1 MKQHFS
7 EWSKLENLFK
17 TVVQEEDSDSI
28 TVSRNNE
35 KTKNLKPPKAR
46 FVRRTSFNESAHVF
60 EMSRRNENR
69 EMTSRKS
76 VGPEIVT
83 DLSMLPIPQ
92 ELRSPLSLTPNEK
105 RRPLMERDSSINNN
119 NNPLSKNSNS
129 AKILKRKLPLKPG
142 SMTVNE
148 ETLKFQV
155 CGITGKDLYEIYK
168 KKTEVSKWYEF

>member
-1 MKQHFS
+1 MY
-7 EWSKLENLFK
+7 
-17 TVVQEEDSDSI
+17 
-28 TVSRNNE
+28 
-35 KTKNLKPPKAR
+35 
-46 FVRRTSFNESAHVF
+46 
-60 EMSRRNENR
+60 
-69 EMTSRKS
+69 
-76 VGPEIVT
+76 
-83 DLSMLPIPQ
+83 
-92 ELRSPLSLTPNEK
+92 SLVI
-105 RRPLMERDSSINNN
+105 SINNN